1 MARPYN
7 YTEEEKE
14 VIITDICNRVI
25 DETISFN
32 KAVKDSQISY
42 VTFFQWLSKSDK
54 LKELYNYACEIRS
67 DILFDEMIDIADDG
81 SNDFMKKLMG
91 ETEIEI
97 LNSEHIQRSR
107 LRVDTRKWILAKM
120 QPKKY
125 GDKISQ
131 EISGSLSV
139 IEVKP
144 PSLD

>member
-7 YTEEEKE
+7 YTDEEKE

-25 DETISFN
+25 DEKVSFN
-32 KAVKDSQISY
+32 LAVEESNITY
-42 VTFFQWLSKSDK
+42 VTFFQWMVKSDK
-54 LKELYNYACEIRS
+54 LKELYNYARDIRS
-67 DILFDEMIDIADDG
+67 DILFEEIVTIADTPVEGVKTKITDKG
-81 SNDFMKKLMG
+81 IETISGDMTEHRKLQ
-91 ETEIEI
+91 I
-97 LNSEHIQRSR
+97 
-107 LRVDTRKWILAKM
+107 DARKWVVSKM